1 MEINFTK
8 KKCFSVKRLQ
18 FVIFLNTCR
27 VNKHQLTLYLFH
39 RDLRLNTC
47 TKDRDFLHRLIRVG
61 YLECGVDAAVEN
73 GPPLILIVRA
83 SKRDY
88 ARRNK
93 TDLGLWGQTE
103 SSIKIEDLR
112 SNKTTGNLS

>member
-1 MEINFTK
+1 
-8 KKCFSVKRLQ
+8 
-18 FVIFLNTCR
+18 
-27 VNKHQLTLYLFH
+27 
-39 RDLRLNTC
+39 LRLNTC

-73 GPPLILIVRA
+73 GPPLILIVRV

>member
-1 MEINFTK
+1 MHKN
-8 KKCFSVKRLQ
+8 
-18 FVIFLNTCR
+18 
-27 VNKHQLTLYLFH
+27 
-39 RDLRLNTC
+39 
-47 TKDRDFLHRLIRVG
+47 RLIHVG
-61 YLECGVDAAVEN
+61 CLECGVDAAVEN

-93 TDLGLWGQTE
+93 TDLGLWGAESSIKIPAE